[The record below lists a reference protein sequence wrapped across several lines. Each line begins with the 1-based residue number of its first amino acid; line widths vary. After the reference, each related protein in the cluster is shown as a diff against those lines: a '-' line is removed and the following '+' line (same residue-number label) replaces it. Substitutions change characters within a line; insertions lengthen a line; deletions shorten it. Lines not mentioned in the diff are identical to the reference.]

1 LKLKLKMIPKTVTI
15 MEARDSLMP
24 IRILYSRDPFKPNP
38 SHRLLIYMIYQ
49 SEGLLIEAKF

>member
-1 LKLKLKMIPKTVTI
+1 MIPKTVTI